1 MVKLKNPNTS
11 DWINFLIH
19 KRKALDEIT
28 NNIWRSYYS
37 ERTISLTV
45 IAILI
50 TSILTLASVYNQ
62 IKPISSEN
70 NIELIPYLSMF
81 LSGITVYLI
90 SRYFYYRDITIK
102 AILKLVPFRTPLDK
116 ILIKLMS
123 GEFKST
129 TELKEE
135 YEKTMTGF
143 QEVIKEVSKKFP
155 KQDID

>member
-11 DWINFLIH
+11 DWINFLTH

-50 TSILTLASVYNQ
+50 TSILTLASLYNQ

-70 NIELIPYLSMF
+70 NIELIPILSMF

-90 SRYFYYRDITIK
+90 GRYFHYRDITMK
-102 AILKLVPFRTPLDK
+102 AILKLAPFRAPLDRM
-116 ILIKLMS
+116 LIKLMN
-123 GEFKST
+123 GKYKST
-129 TELKEE
+129 IELKEE
-135 YEKTMTGF
+135 YEKTMTSF
-143 QEVIKEVSKKFP
+143 QEVIKEMSKNIS